1 MKTNNRLNYQG
12 KHILTND
19 YFADTDTWMSGLNN
33 NVLIYGPTGAGK
45 TRHYVKPNLLTSH
58 ESMVISDTK
67 GILYKQIGPYLQEK
81 GYVVENIN
89 FTDLS
94 AGIGYNPMDY
104 IRYDAINGH
113 YCEKDILSLSRCLVD
128 SWSSKDPYWDHAAR
142 QYASCLISYV
152 LEALPEEEHTLESVV
167 KLIDKIGTA
176 DFNILMD
183 ELEVFHPEC
192 TAVMKY
198 KSFRNNFK
206 ADKMDASIKG
216 ILSTNLETLVFDEA
230 LALYKKKGRIDF
242 KMLGRKKTALFLTI
256 SDTDRSMD
264 KLANAFMTQAIQDL
278 CRSAD
283 EDYPEHM
290 LPVPVRF
297 YLDDFATNLYIPD
310 FDKIISVIRS
320 REISVSIIL
329 QSITQL
335 DTLYDKP
342 AARTIINNCDRQL
355 YLGGQDPDTAEYISL
370 RVNKPISTI
379 LSMPL
384 TDAYL
389 LVRGEKPRLS
399 QKYDLQKLDL
409 ERHSSVTNGS
419 SADLA
424 PAAGNDEKVCSGR

>member
-1 MKTNNRLNYQG
+1 MKTNNSMSLNNRRMNYHG
-12 KHILTND
+12 SHILTND
-19 YFADTDTWMSGLNN
+19 YSAETDTWVSGLNN
-33 NVLIYGPTGAGK
+33 NVLIYGPSGAGK

-67 GILYKQIGPYLQEK
+67 GVLYEQIGPRLRDQ

-89 FTDLS
+89 FTDLT

-104 IRYDAINGH
+104 IRFDSAKGH
-113 YCEKDILSLSRCLVD
+113 YSEKDILTLSRCLVD
-128 SWSSKDPYWDHAAR
+128 SWSGKDPYWDHAAR
-142 QYASCLISYV
+142 QYGSCLISYV
-152 LEALPEEEHTLESVV
+152 LESLPREEHTLEAVV
-167 KLIDKIGTA
+167 KLIDKIGTP
-176 DFNILMD
+176 DFNILME
-183 ELEVFHPEC
+183 ELEAFNPGC
-192 TAVMKY
+192 SAVMKY

-230 LALYKKKGRIDF
+230 LALYNKKGRFDF
-242 KMLGRKKTALFLTI
+242 RMLGKQKTALFLTV

-264 KLANAFMTQAIQDL
+264 KLANAFMTQAIQIL

-283 EDYPEHM
+283 EEYPEHM

-335 DTLYDKP
+335 DTLYGQP
-342 AARTIINNCDRQL
+342 AARTILNNCDRQL

-370 RVNKPISTI
+370 RVNKPLSSI

-389 LVRGEKPRLS
+389 LIRGEKPRLS
-399 QKYDLQKLDL
+399 QKYDLQKL
-409 ERHSSVTNGS
+409 
-419 SADLA
+419 
-424 PAAGNDEKVCSGR
+424 